1 LSNAEVKKTNFIIQG
16 VPSKHNPESFPPLL
30 RECWNKLNSTFMH
43 RVKRVGLTPDQ
54 YIALRWIHEFPVG
67 EISQVKLAELMFTDS
82 NNIAGLMKRME
93 GLKLIVRKTNSSDL
107 RKKHIFQTS
116 HGSVQFKKGKK
127 IAEQLEN
134 VALSCFSTQEKTHF
148 LTLLNQLSKTI
159 NDQRKALF

>member
-1 LSNAEVKKTNFIIQG
+1 
-16 VPSKHNPESFPPLL
+16 
-30 RECWNKLNSTFMH
+30 MH

-54 YIALRWIHEFPVG
+54 YIALRWIHEFPEG